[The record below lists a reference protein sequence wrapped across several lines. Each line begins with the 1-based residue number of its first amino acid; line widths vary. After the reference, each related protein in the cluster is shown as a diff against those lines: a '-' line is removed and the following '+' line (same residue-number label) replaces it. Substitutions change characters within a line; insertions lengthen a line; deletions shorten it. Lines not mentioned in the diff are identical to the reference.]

1 MLSPRELL
9 GGSSPA
15 PGKPHVAPVCAE
27 GTQHLCLGMQG
38 MVADAA
44 WCHLRVPPVAQPL
57 PAPRGAP
64 GCANT
69 PHLARWGPEAAD
81 KCRAMPP
88 TGVHGLPY
96 RGAWHASSG
105 NASVPSGIRAGAP
118 VPPHTSPRHEVAVAA
133 GGGGGCP
140 HPGDQVRGTP
150 AVGAGGPQ
158 DANLS
163 VPVLSIS
170 LSCRV
175 SLHRRKSLRRALLDG
190 GVLGRVL
197 LQQSPSPA
205 AKYHPTAATEPLANY
220 MDVSAW
226 QGTPVQG
233 HGDMWGAIWTVLG
246 GAVTHAHTLG
256 ALCWQLEYV
265 GTISIGTP
273 PQEFSVIFD
282 TGSAN
287 LWVPSV
293 YCSSRA
299 CGECQGAGG
308 RRGPPGGWVSALPS
322 LQPTTGA
329 STRRAPPPT
338 AAPPPAWP
346 PGTAPAAWSASW
358 ATTPSP

>member
-1 MLSPRELL
+1 MGRLWPHNVRLRWCWVGSEHGEVTPCGGGCCPRALLAGCLSGKSRRCAGTARPRRVCSWHTARQEGQHRPLSPRELL

-15 PGKPHVAPVCAE
+15 PGKPHVAPACAE

-44 WCHLRVPPVAQPL
+44 WCQLRVPPVARPL

-64 GCANT
+64 SCANT

-88 TGVHGLPY
+88 TGVHGLAY

-158 DANLS
+158 DANPS
-163 VPVLSIS
+163 VPVLIIS

-233 HGDMWGAIWTVLG
+233 HGDMWGGIWTVLG
-246 GAVTHAHTLG
+246 GL
-256 ALCWQLEYV
+256 
-265 GTISIGTP
+265 
-273 PQEFSVIFD
+273 
-282 TGSAN
+282 
-287 LWVPSV
+287 
-293 YCSSRA
+293 
-299 CGECQGAGG
+299 
-308 RRGPPGGWVSALPS
+308 
-322 LQPTTGA
+322 
-329 STRRAPPPT
+329 
-338 AAPPPAWP
+338 
-346 PGTAPAAWSASW
+346 
-358 ATTPSP
+358 